1 MYSRADDY
9 RRRAFEAQQQAAQAP
24 EERLRELLQDVAA
37 NWFELADLL
46 DRRNRGDQQIA
57 DQRRKAART
66 VSPQEE

>member
-24 EERLRELLQDVAA
+24 EERLKELFQDVAA

-46 DRRNRGDQQIA
+46 DRLNTIDPATGQKR
-57 DQRRKAART
+57 
-66 VSPQEE
+66 